1 MGVQVQSATKN
12 REGKPLSVLNRQFIS
27 FSYGG
32 KDIEDF
38 DLLAVFSGGRL
49 DKEVYAPFNDTV
61 TEQTELD
68 GQLFWRTNFKA
79 NQINFN
85 LATDGM
91 TSHQLEEFKR
101 WFKPGTEK
109 ELILTEYHNRAIM
122 ARVSTP
128 PQISLLPF
136 EKKTIVKV
144 GYKQIQTSISLYKGD
159 IKISFVMDDPYW
171 YSKRSYLDSNPI
183 SKEDVKLIYEDGI
196 PHIKMFSTQ
205 ASCFLAD
212 GYCYNYSDNSDS
224 IQLQNNFNL
233 SYRDEANCFLYYCGS
248 APEKPILTFKM
259 IPIKNGTTGKITF
272 ACRDENSNFYLG
284 LGSDETWQTF
294 EFTYPNIISS
304 YNKALD
310 IVDSFEG
317 TSILDLRREIRDSLF
332 NHHARSYAIGV
343 IDYAKNNKINVDV
356 TGNILDG
363 FKTYFISQM
372 LRFFV
377 SNSAISFY
385 INGKTGVVTA
395 TCEILQI
402 TGEQSNNQ
410 NAIPATSKTITENT
424 GNMLK
429 SNYLTIDTRTLPE
442 DGLIKQAQCLP
453 VVTNS
458 EIKDLKINY
467 KYRYL

>member
-61 TEQTELD
+61 TEQAELD

-136 EKKTIVKV
+136 EKKTVVKV
-144 GYKQIQTSISLYKGD
+144 GYEQIQTSISLYKGD

-212 GYCYNYSDNSDS
+212 GYCYNYSTDSDS
-224 IQLQNNFNL
+224 IRLQNNFNL

-248 APEKPILTFKM
+248 AQEKPVLTFKM
-259 IPIKNGTTGKITF
+259 TPIKNGTTGKVTF

-332 NHHARSYAIGV
+332 NHYARSYAIGV
-343 IDYAKNNKINVDV
+343 IDYAKNNKINVST
-356 TGNILDG
+356 TGTIEDG
-363 FKTYFISQM
+363 FKNFFIEHM
-372 LRFFV
+372 LKFIAG
-377 SNSAISFY
+377 NSVEFY
-385 INGKTGVVTA
+385 INGKTGVVTS
-395 TCEILQI
+395 TCEVLQL
-402 TGEQSNNQ
+402 TGASGSQNN
-410 NAIPATSKTITENT
+410 IPSTSLTITENT

-429 SNYLTIDTRTLPE
+429 SNYLTIDTRTLPK
-442 DGLIKQAQCLP
+442 DGLIGQSQCLP

-467 KYRYL
+467 KYKYL

>member
-1 MGVQVQSATKN
+1 
-12 REGKPLSVLNRQFIS
+12 
-27 FSYGG
+27 
-32 KDIEDF
+32 
-38 DLLAVFSGGRL
+38 
-49 DKEVYAPFNDTV
+49 
-61 TEQTELD
+61 
-68 GQLFWRTNFKA
+68 
-79 NQINFN
+79 
-85 LATDGM
+85 
-91 TSHQLEEFKR
+91 
-101 WFKPGTEK
+101 
-109 ELILTEYHNRAIM
+109 
-122 ARVSTP
+122 
-128 PQISLLPF
+128 
-136 EKKTIVKV
+136 
-144 GYKQIQTSISLYKGD
+144 
-159 IKISFVMDDPYW
+159 MDDPYW

-183 SKEDVKLIYEDGI
+183 SKEDVKLIYEDGV
-196 PHIKMFSTQ
+196 PHVKMFSTQ

-212 GYCYNYSDNSDS
+212 DYCYNYNANSDS

-233 SYRDEANCFLYYCGS
+233 SYQNEANCFLYYCGS

-272 ACRDENSNFYLG
+272 ACQDENRNFYLG
-284 LGSDETWQTF
+284 LGSDDSWQAF

-356 TGNILDG
+356 TGNILNG

-377 SNSAISFY
+377 IKDSNSGINFY

-442 DGLIKQAQCLP
+442 GGLIKQAQCLP